1 MSFRWAIP
9 THRVGHRSL
18 PPFPLEIYLEIL
30 EHLAPPGQELSPE
43 QTKTLTRVAG
53 TCKFFCHIAIPRIY
67 EHVSVV
73 GSVYYRHDNA
83 YSNRGASLC
92 GRIVAREDLALW
104 AAKCVRECN
113 FHNWLSES
121 EESWAVSIF
130 AERYASSLR
139 YMTNIHRLTFSECF
153 ITNEHWRAIMELGGL
168 EELVF
173 DRCHFTETIQLG
185 GTRINQ
191 PPKLRVSSIEVYE
204 GDFHSRVVAEVL
216 DLGRLRS
223 LKTDLSFAKFL
234 DWPQD
239 CALRQ
244 LHLDTWY
251 VNPEHRSTR
260 STLRRFLQQT
270 ARFVVELK
278 LSFLKPILLEFKDYF
293 QDSLP
298 DNFQNL
304 RSLTL
309 IVNSITVDRLRPRE
323 MSDLICRCVGFS
335 PTMES
340 LTVQAHV
347 SDSMRLRFGP
357 LNPWQPSPD
366 YLRQNALPLISA
378 AFPNINY
385 VEIYGG
391 AIRLQGASWVD
402 VLVP

>member
-1 MSFRWAIP
+1 MSFRWATIQFQSA
-9 THRVGHRSL
+9 RGGHRSL

-113 FHNWLSES
+113 FHNWL
-121 EESWAVSIF
+121 
-130 AERYASSLR
+130 LR

-153 ITNEHWRAIMELGGL
+153 ITNEHWRAIMALGGL

-204 GDFHSRVVAEVL
+204 GDFHSRVVTEVL

-309 IVNSITVDRLRPRE
+309 IVDSITVDRLRPR
-323 MSDLICRCVGFS
+323 
-335 PTMES
+335 ES